1 MIGNIVSDTMIPMG
15 SIREISFCY
24 GMPVSV
30 EKQHPKAERKN
41 HCTLDHVA
49 LNQTLRQKQN
59 NEITSKLFFSVLL
72 KRRRWDGDLI
82 LSLRFL
88 THRRIQTHDLASS
101 PITTRPRLLSRKSFV
116 VTKLQLLLAT
126 PGTASITTYMEN
138 DSVHFTHSIKVWKMG
153 GSLGLVVIGGDSC
166 YEGCGF
172 ESLHRI
178 LDGHFFTFICCKNCN
193 FCLKR

>member
-1 MIGNIVSDTMIPMG
+1 MCFHDWKYCFRYHDPYGLDKRNILLLWCASLCGETA
-15 SIREISFCY
+15 SKSRE
-24 GMPVSV
+24 
-30 EKQHPKAERKN
+30 KN

-101 PITTRPRLLSRKSFV
+101 PITTRPLLLSRKSFV
-116 VTKLQLLLAT
+116 VTKL
-126 PGTASITTYMEN
+126 
-138 DSVHFTHSIKVWKMG
+138 
-153 GSLGLVVIGGDSC
+153 
-166 YEGCGF
+166 
-172 ESLHRI
+172 
-178 LDGHFFTFICCKNCN
+178 
-193 FCLKR
+193 